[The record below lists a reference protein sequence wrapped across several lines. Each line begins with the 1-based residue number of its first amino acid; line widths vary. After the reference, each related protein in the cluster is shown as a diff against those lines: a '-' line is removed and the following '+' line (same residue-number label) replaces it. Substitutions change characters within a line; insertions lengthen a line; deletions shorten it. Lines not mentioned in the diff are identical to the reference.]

1 MNLSEAWELAL
12 SGIDNIPHKHRK
24 AYCNN
29 VIRKYYC
36 EEAKP

>member
-1 MNLSEAWELAL
+1 MKLTEAWALAL
-12 SGIDNIPHKHRK
+12 KRIDNIPHKLRR

-36 EEAKP
+36 EEA